1 VKFQFFY
8 GKNEKNIFTIIV
20 VFCFGLMIGLFT
32 HLDSENAVKLVITL
46 AGTFTGAFLAF
57 KFARK
62 NDEVKE
68 HRTDVRAANSS
79 IAQLIRSY
87 NHFNGYKNQFINPF
101 RDSPLKAFEI
111 LPSLGTAQM
120 ELQLSI
126 DSLSFIFQKNAFLL
140 QQVLEVQDEINSTVE
155 LITVRNDLH
164 RNEVQKKMAEA
175 SFVNGQTISYSQLNT
190 ALGENLFSTMIGL
203 TETTISS
210 VDSLCGS
217 IEDVIE
223 KLSSTTKEIYPRH
236 SVVRMEKPNTYEP
249 NSCQ

>member
-1 VKFQFFY
+1 MKFQPFY
-8 GKNEKNIFTIIV
+8 GRNEKNIFTIIL
-20 VFCFGLMIGLFT
+20 VFCFGLIIGLFT
-32 HLDSENAVKLVITL
+32 NLESENAVKLVITI
-46 AGTFTGAFLAF
+46 AATFTGAFLAF

-62 NDEVKE
+62 NEEAKE
-68 HRTDVRAANSS
+68 HRIDVRAANSS

-87 NHFNGYKNQFINPF
+87 NHFNGYKNQFIDPF
-101 RDSPLKAFEI
+101 RDSPFKAFEI

-126 DSLSFIFQKNAFLL
+126 DSLSFIFQKNALLL

-164 RNEVQKKMAEA
+164 RNEVQKKMDEA
-175 SFVNGQTISYSQLNT
+175 SFVHGQTISYSQLNT
-190 ALGENLFSTMIGL
+190 TLGENLFSTMIGL

-217 IEDVIE
+217 IEKIIE

-236 SVVRMEKPNTYEP
+236 SIVRMEKANKP
-249 NSCQ
+249 Q